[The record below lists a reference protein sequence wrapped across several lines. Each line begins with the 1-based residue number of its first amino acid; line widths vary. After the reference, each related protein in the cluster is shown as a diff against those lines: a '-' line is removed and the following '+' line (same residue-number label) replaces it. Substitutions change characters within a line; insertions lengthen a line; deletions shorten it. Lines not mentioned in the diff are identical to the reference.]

1 MTKIH
6 ISTGFV
12 KDLLAPRVN
21 LQDVRGGTVFT
32 QGSGRLLHTSSVSSR
47 YATSSV
53 HWGAL
58 SFLTLFLHLLCIW
71 EIKKRQASVR
81 LHSQFR
87 RCCSIPVFS
96 SVLTT
101 ADKYC
106 MSSFVAIRR
115 WCFCLRLQLVR
126 HTLDCVTFFS
136 FRLCWGFFG
145 TFFCQTLLMQY
156 IIKVDTG
163 AKDWLFRGW
172 DRKLDCLLSDWK
184 TTTVRVKDYRCKSW
198 KSESVSPSSLW
209 PLIWWCPVCYTK
221 CFINFLQQ
229 WINAWQLQ
237 QTSQSTDFF
246 PASLLRCTGWRND
259 LKPEFIFIETKCAQI
274 GIECAVTEAII
285 RKPHMVILEF
295 CYFFI

>member
-81 LHSQFR
+81 RHLQFR
-87 RCCSIPVFS
+87 CCCSIPVFS

-136 FRLCWGFFG
+136 FRLCWVFFFW

-172 DRKLDCLLSDWK
+172 DRKVGLSALWLEDNHSQSERLPLQELEVWICLSFFPLAIDLVMSCLLHQMFYQLPA
-184 TTTVRVKDYRCKSW
+184 TVDQCLAVTADVTVHRFL
-198 KSESVSPSSLW
+198 SSLSAPVHRMTEW
-209 PLIWWCPVCYTK
+209 PEARIYIYRNQMC
-221 CFINFLQQ
+221 
-229 WINAWQLQ
+229 
-237 QTSQSTDFF
+237 TDRYWMC
-246 PASLLRCTGWRND
+246 SDG
-259 LKPEFIFIETKCAQI
+259 
-274 GIECAVTEAII
+274 G
-285 RKPHMVILEF
+285 H
-295 CYFFI
+295 Y